1 MRLIMNKELIYS
13 YFSDDDFLLISDKI
27 KEMESRTS
35 GEIRVSM
42 YSEEI
47 KGKEMP
53 GIRTLAEKEFVRL
66 NMHKTRDKTGILIYL
81 NLQLRQF
88 YILADTGI
96 NEKVE
101 QSRWDAI
108 RDGIQKDFANG
119 KYTRGILTGIEEVGG
134 ILSEHFP
141 IKADDTNEISNEVI
155 L

>member
-1 MRLIMNKELIYS
+1 MNKELIYS

-27 KEMESRTS
+27 KEMEKQTS

-42 YSEEI
+42 YSEEL
-47 KGKEMP
+47 KGKEIP
-53 GIRTLAEKEFVRL
+53 GIRFLAEKEFVRL

-101 QSRWDAI
+101 QNQWDAI
-108 RDGIQKDFANG
+108 RDEIQKAFMDG
-119 KYTRGILTGIEEVGG
+119 KYINGLLKGIENVGK
-134 ILSEHFP
+134 ILSGHFP
-141 IKADDTNEISNEVI
+141 IKTDDADEISNEVI
-155 L
+155 F